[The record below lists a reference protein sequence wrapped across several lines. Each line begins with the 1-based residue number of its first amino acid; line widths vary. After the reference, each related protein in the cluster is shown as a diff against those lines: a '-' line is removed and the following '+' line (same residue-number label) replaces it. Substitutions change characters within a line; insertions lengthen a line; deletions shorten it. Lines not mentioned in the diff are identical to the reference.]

1 MFTEG
6 KKQARTLSTMLLLML
21 MMLMMMM
28 MMMTSSEAR
37 MNASDIAAARTQLLR
52 DWQSPRYRRQTLN
65 NDEEF
70 FLQQVRYSRCVAFHF
85 NHRTRRHNR
94 NKKFASSLT
103 RCDPVIFQSVDTT

>member
-6 KKQARTLSTMLLLML
+6 KKQARTVSTMLLLML

-28 MMMTSSEAR
+28 MMMTSSEAL

-52 DWQSPRYRRQTLN
+52 DWRSPRYRRQTLN

-70 FLQQVRYSRCVAFHF
+70 FLQQVRYSRCFAFDF
-85 NHRTRRHNR
+85 NHTTRRHDMNT
-94 NKKFASSLT
+94 KFAS
-103 RCDPVIFQSVDTT
+103 